1 MEPLARLALV
11 LTCFCRRL
19 MHTVKLEHND
29 DEVLDPADPQL
40 VVRGSLFIDGHDA
53 GCWEQRRDGTWAAHV
68 RHRAGWIVEAS
79 RGALIDRLAR
89 ET

>member
-1 MEPLARLALV
+1 VFLQ
-11 LTCFCRRL
+11 TTL

-40 VVRGSLFIDGHDA
+40 VERGSLFIDGYDA
-53 GCWEQRRDGTWAAHV
+53 GCWEQRRDGTWVAHV
-68 RHRAGWIVEAS
+68 RHRVGWIVETS

-89 ET
+89 EA

>member
-1 MEPLARLALV
+1 MEPLRNWLCMTLQ
-11 LTCFCRRL
+11 TML

-53 GCWEQRRDGTWAAHV
+53 GCWEERRDGTWAAHV
-68 RHRAGWIVEAS
+68 RHKAAGSSRRAA
-79 RGALIDRLAR
+79 AR
-89 ET
+89 

>member
-1 MEPLARLALV
+1 MFLQTA
-11 LTCFCRRL
+11 L

-68 RHRAGWIVEAS
+68 RHREGWIVETS

-89 ET
+89 EA

>member
-1 MEPLARLALV
+1 MV
-11 LTCFCRRL
+11 STCLQTTL

-53 GCWEQRRDGTWAAHV
+53 GCWEERRDGTWAAHV
-68 RHRAGWIVEAS
+68 RHKGGWIVETS
-79 RGALIDRLAR
+79 RGALIERLAR
-89 ET
+89 GA